1 MKDGCLVV
9 QVADDGCGMTPE
21 KLEEVQR
28 EVAGDLGQIS
38 EGGFGL
44 PNIQK
49 RIQLAYGAD
58 YGIHVS
64 SRRGLRD
71 SGHTADSD
79 KIVKKLRS
87 SRKKQKSGFPAG
99 LFFCKIQIKTR
110 WSASFQRWRRLVY
123 YLTQGA
129 RPPIRKMK
137 KARKD

>member
-1 MKDGCLVV
+1 MNELSLYILDLVQNSISAGANLV
-9 QVADDGCGMTPE
+9 EIRIVVSRAEDRITVLIQDDGCGMTPE

-64 SRRGLRD
+64 SRLGCGTRVTLQIP
-71 SGHTADSD
+71 A
-79 KIVKKLRS
+79 
-87 SRKKQKSGFPAG
+87 KS
-99 LFFCKIQIKTR
+99 
-110 WSASFQRWRRLVY
+110 
-123 YLTQGA
+123 
-129 RPPIRKMK
+129 
-137 KARKD
+137 

>member
-1 MKDGCLVV
+1 MAIGGGTGLSTMLRGLKRHTNNLTAIVT
-9 QVADDGCGMTPE
+9 VADDGCGMTPE

-64 SRRGLRD
+64 SRLGCGTRVTLQIP
-71 SGHTADSD
+71 A
-79 KIVKKLRS
+79 
-87 SRKKQKSGFPAG
+87 KS
-99 LFFCKIQIKTR
+99 
-110 WSASFQRWRRLVY
+110 
-123 YLTQGA
+123 
-129 RPPIRKMK
+129 
-137 KARKD
+137 

>member
-1 MKDGCLVV
+1 MDCRIQKLSLQPLVENALYHGIEKKRGGGTIRVCADVKDGCLVV

-64 SRRGLRD
+64 SRLGCGTRVTLQIP
-71 SGHTADSD
+71 A
-79 KIVKKLRS
+79 
-87 SRKKQKSGFPAG
+87 KS
-99 LFFCKIQIKTR
+99 
-110 WSASFQRWRRLVY
+110 
-123 YLTQGA
+123 
-129 RPPIRKMK
+129 
-137 KARKD
+137 

>member
-1 MKDGCLVV
+1 MMTEISLNVLD
-9 QVADDGCGMTPE
+9 VAENSTRAEASLIEISVLTDTSEDTMTIIIKDDGCGMTPE

-64 SRRGLRD
+64 SRLGCGTRVTLQIP
-71 SGHTADSD
+71 A
-79 KIVKKLRS
+79 
-87 SRKKQKSGFPAG
+87 KS
-99 LFFCKIQIKTR
+99 
-110 WSASFQRWRRLVY
+110 
-123 YLTQGA
+123 
-129 RPPIRKMK
+129 
-137 KARKD
+137 